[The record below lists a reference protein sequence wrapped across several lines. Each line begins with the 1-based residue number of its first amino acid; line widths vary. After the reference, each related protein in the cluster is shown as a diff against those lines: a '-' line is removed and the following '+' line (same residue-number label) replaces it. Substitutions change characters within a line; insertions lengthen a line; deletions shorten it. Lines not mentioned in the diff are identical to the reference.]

1 MKYHGKTEFS
11 KFLWHPALK
20 TEVLA
25 RGTRIAV
32 TFLTKICRKTRRTGP
47 GTWLRRR
54 PGTWMRRREGNEV
67 ALMGEVARGRV
78 EQKEDFWLLVESRNA
93 KLKSNN

>member
-47 GTWLRRR
+47 GTW
-54 PGTWMRRREGNEV
+54 MRRREGNEV

-93 KLKSNN
+93 KLISNN